1 MITSPQTA
9 ASSSLVKM
17 HAQKY
22 RPDIDGLRAVAV
34 LAVVAYHAF
43 PETIRGGFIGVD
55 IFFVISGFLISTI
68 IFESMAANRFSIVE
82 FYSRRIRRICP
93 ALLLVLSSVL
103 IIGWFLLLGVDY
115 ALLGKHVA
123 SGAGFSANFIL
134 WLEADY
140 FDLSAELKPL
150 LHLWSLGIEE
160 QYYLLWPALMW
171 ALWKP
176 ERNLYKPIMGLFLVS
191 FALCIYQTHA
201 DKTLAFYSPFSRF
214 WEILL
219 GSLLAY
225 ATFRENSRNRTNTTS
240 RFANVRAP
248 LGAILI
254 GIGFLVIT
262 NKSPFPGWLALLPT
276 VGTALILAGGS
287 GSWINS
293 KILSQ
298 PVLVWIG
305 LISFPLYLWHW
316 PLLSFARIE
325 AAQTVSP
332 ELRWALLAIS
342 FLLAWITYRF
352 VERPLRFGRAGNSKA
367 IVLLCVLACVGSAGY
382 LTFKSE
388 GFPNR
393 FPEIIRTATSY
404 IPFSWGDHVRS
415 EVCHMHLVTST
426 VHKPEC
432 FEVARPLVALWGD
445 SHAASLY
452 PGLKKLQSSQQ
463 FGVIQVTESG
473 CPPLLGVDQ
482 FNYRH
487 NCKQVNDEVIQ
498 KLIQAKPDIFI
509 LHGTWWREVDP
520 LPDDV
525 IYQGAT
531 RSVRALKEQ
540 LPNAKIFIVGPVPR
554 WKDSTQKV
562 IYQSWEHSIDKTKEP
577 PIMLEAKILTNVE
590 NTLEKVAA
598 ETGVNYISLTPVLC
612 VNGTCMSR
620 LGQSQLDIIATDD
633 GHLSPNASIYV
644 IQQIKDRLFQ

>member
-1 MITSPQTA
+1 MT
-9 ASSSLVKM
+9 SSSLAGNAPRLVEM
-17 HAQKY
+17 HTQKY

-43 PETIRGGFIGVD
+43 PETIRSGFIGVD

-68 IFESMAANRFSIVE
+68 VFENMAANRFSIVD
-82 FYSRRIRRICP
+82 FYSRRIRRIFP
-93 ALLLVLSSVL
+93 ALLVVLSSVL

-123 SGAGFSANFIL
+123 SGAGFSANIIL

-150 LHLWSLGIEE
+150 LHLWSLGLEE

-176 ERNLYKPIMGLFLVS
+176 GRNLYKALTAIFLAS
-191 FALCIYQTHA
+191 LILCLYQTNS

-219 GSLLAY
+219 GSLIAY
-225 ATFRENSRNRTNTTS
+225 ATFLENSRTPTRPTA
-240 RFANVRAP
+240 RFANARSL
-248 LGAILI
+248 LGVVLI
-254 GIGFLVIT
+254 GIGFQVIT
-262 NKSPFPGWLALLPT
+262 NKSSFPGWLALLPT
-276 VGTALILAGGS
+276 IGTALIIAGGS
-287 GSWINS
+287 ASWINS

-298 PVLVWIG
+298 RLLVGVG

-325 AAQTVSP
+325 AGQTVSP

-352 VERPLRFGRAGNSKA
+352 VERPLRFGRARNSKT
-367 IVLLCVLACVGSAGY
+367 IMLLCVMACVGTAGY
-382 LTFKSE
+382 LTFRSE

-404 IPFSWGDHVRS
+404 IPFAWGDHVRS

-432 FEVARPLVALWGD
+432 FEVARPLVAVWGD

-452 PGLKKLQSSQQ
+452 PGLKKLQSSKQ

-473 CPPLLGVDQ
+473 CPPLLGIDQ

-498 KLIQAKPDIFI
+498 KLIEAKPDVLI
-509 LHGTWWREVDP
+509 LHGTWWSVVDP
-520 LPDDV
+520 LPEDV
-525 IYQGAT
+525 IYEGTT
-531 RSVRALKEQ
+531 RSVRTLKEQ

-554 WKDSTQKV
+554 WHDSPQKV

-590 NTLEKVAA
+590 NTLAKVAT

-612 VNGTCMSR
+612 DNGKCMSR
-620 LGQSQLDIIATDD
+620 LGPTQLDIIATDD